1 MSASNTSSLLN
12 FSRRQRLPIIIQT
25 EAVECGL
32 ACLTMVSKYYGHDV
46 DLNGMRARHPVSMKG
61 ASLETLINLAGQ
73 MSLGTR
79 ALRLDMHEM
88 AQLQL
93 PAILHWDLNHFVVLK
108 SVRGDKIIIHDP
120 ATGERRMTLKQASD
134 HFTGVALELLPTTD
148 FKKQKARKT
157 MRLSALWGRLVG
169 LKRAVIQTLILSVI
183 LQIIVLASPFYL
195 QLVVDEAVVKFDLK
209 FLLLIAIGFGAL
221 SIINTVT
228 MMMRSWTILYF
239 GHQMSFQMVSN
250 IFRHLIH
257 LPTDYFEKRHVG
269 DIISRMGSTQPIQT
283 ALTQSVVAA
292 IIDGLMAIITGIVI
306 FLYSPL
312 LGAIVLISVI
322 LMLAATLGFYPILR
336 RRQEEA
342 ILTDAK
348 EQTHVIETIRASTTI
363 KLFSAQNQ
371 RLSIWRNLFAD
382 TINANVSY
390 GKYQIFLTAFHN
402 LISGLQTII
411 VVYFGAKLIL
421 DNQVGFTVGMLFA
434 FMSYRMNFT
443 QSVTSLLS
451 KIIEFRL
458 LGLHLERIADIAQ
471 AETEEGLNG
480 IGVTDAVPAMP
491 AKIELRDVRFRYS
504 EGDPWV
510 LDGIN
515 LTIEAGEF
523 VALTGASG
531 GGKTTL
537 LKLMLGLYMP
547 TEGQILIDGQPLT
560 ESTRMN
566 WRKRIGVV
574 MQDDQLLTGT
584 ISDNISFFD
593 PQTNMER
600 VYAAG
605 RNAFVHDEIMA
616 MPMNYLSLIGD
627 MGSSLSGGQKQR
639 VLLARALYKNPKT
652 LFLDEG
658 TANIDA
664 KTERL
669 IVDVIQNSPMTRIVV
684 AHRPEFIERADRV
697 VAIVNGVVAA

>member
-1 MSASNTSSLLN
+1 MSRHDTSSLLN
-12 FSRRQRLPIIIQT
+12 FSRKARLPIIIQT

-46 DLNGMRARHPVSMKG
+46 DLNGMRARHSVSMKG

-73 MSLGTR
+73 MHLGTR

-88 AQLQL
+88 EQLQL

-108 SVRGDKIIIHDP
+108 SVKGDNIVIHDP
-120 ATGERRMTLKQASD
+120 ASGERKMTLKKASD

-148 FKKQKARKT
+148 FKKQTARKT

-169 LKRAVIQTLILSVI
+169 LKRAVLQTLILSVI

-195 QLVVDEAVVKFDLK
+195 QLVIDEAVVKFDLK
-209 FLLLIAIGFGAL
+209 FLLLLAIGFGAL
-221 SIINTVT
+221 AIINTVT
-228 MMMRSWTILYF
+228 TMMRSWTILYF
-239 GHQMSFQMVSN
+239 GHQMSFQMVAN
-250 IFRHLIH
+250 VFRHLIH

-269 DIISRMGSTQPIQT
+269 DIMSRMGSTQPIQT
-283 ALTQSVVAA
+283 ALTQSLVAA

-306 FLYSPL
+306 FIYSPI
-312 LGAIVLISVI
+312 LGAIVLVSVI

-342 ILTDAK
+342 ILTSAK
-348 EQTHVIETIRASTTI
+348 EQTHVIESIRAATTI

-371 RLSIWRNLFAD
+371 RVANWRNLFAD
-382 TINANVSY
+382 TINANVAY
-390 GKYQIFLTAFHN
+390 GKYQIFLGAFHG
-402 LISGLQTII
+402 LISGLQTVI
-411 VVYFGAKLIL
+411 VVYFGARLIL

-471 AETEEGLNG
+471 ADTEGG
-480 IGVTDAVPAMP
+480 TKAVITVNPHSLGP

-504 EGDPWV
+504 DGDPWV

-537 LKLMLGLYMP
+537 LKLMLGLYLP
-547 TEGQILIDGQPLT
+547 TEGQILIDGRPLT
-560 ESTRMN
+560 EGTRMS

-584 ISDNISFFD
+584 IADNISFFD
-593 PQTNMER
+593 PQTDMNK
-600 VYAAG
+600 VYSASQ
-605 RNAFVHDEIMA
+605 NAYIHDEIMS

-639 VLLARALYKNPKT
+639 VLLARALYKEPKT

-664 KTERL
+664 RTEKL
-669 IVDVIQNSPMTRIVV
+669 IVDVIDNSPMTRVIV
-684 AHRPEFIERADRV
+684 AHRPEFIERADR
-697 VAIVNGVVAA
+697 IVTI